1 MHEPC
6 QKRYTWITNFL
17 FKTERFNTQDWRAHI
32 LFCIIVFFSLSICLL
47 SLYLNIVIDFEFS
60 TIHSQL
66 RVHALSTLLHCVFC

>member
-32 LFCIIVFFSLSICLL
+32 HFLYHCIFSLSICLL
-47 SLYLNIVIDFEFS
+47 SLYLNLVINFEFS
-60 TIHSQL
+60 TIHRML